1 MTFTNSKEVAD
12 YIENHLE
19 ERGIEVQRS
28 FTHHNPKSAHI
39 NLIEKS
45 TGKCHHIKFATEPF
59 HAFKHYFGRMSIG
72 DKGETLDEKVLD
84 SLNDYDMLYF
94 GYPDKIYNC
103 LKKEFT
109 GARLFRTMKSG
120 INVFSFPIECL
131 EMFYGIEDRV
141 RWLKWNKEKEDELF

>member
-1 MTFTNSKEVAD
+1 MIFTNSKDVAD
-12 YIENHLE
+12 YVENDLRN
-19 ERGIEVQRS
+19 RGIECQRS

-45 TGKCHHIKFATEPF
+45 TGRCHHIKFAKEPF
-59 HAFKHYFGRMSIG
+59 HAFKHYFGKISKG
-72 DKGETLDEKVLD
+72 DKGETLDERVLD
-84 SLNDYDMLYF
+84 SLEENDMLYF

-109 GARLFRTMKSG
+109 GARLSRTMKSG

-131 EMFYGIEDRV
+131 ELFQGEEDRPA
-141 RWLKWNKEKEDELF
+141 WLRN